1 MNFAALPPEVNSALM
16 YTGAGSGPIRA
27 AATAWKTMAAEL
39 ETAANNYRTIIAE
52 LTDQTWQGPS
62 ATAMAAAATP
72 YAAWMSTT
80 ATKASHAGTQA
91 AAAAT
96 AYETAY
102 AMTVPPA
109 VIAANRAQLAT
120 LIATNILGTN
130 TTAIAATEAH
140 YSEMWAQDATAMY
153 AYATNAAAA
162 TQLPT
167 FTAPAPNTTSDGS
180 YDGAGEEGLLLNILV
195 ALLEVDSIA
204 PFEGGGAGLEFG
216 GLAIE
221 TASLAPFAGLGFTG
235 DFGAVGSLGLLGDA
249 LPVGGALGVAP
260 AAVAPV
266 PSAGLVSTGRSA
278 VPWAGVGKAIPVGG
292 MSVPRA
298 WAAAAPAALREITL
312 LSAQS
317 SAISAAAAGTELPLA
332 EMALAGAAGR
342 ALTRSADTIGAE
354 RRCAPVTA
362 PKPADPDPS
371 EDPADTVTGVEVLAE
386 LRGLAE
392 LRESGVLTDEEFH
405 RQRERVIDMFVD
417 WAGAGQ

>member
-72 YAAWMSTT
+72 YATWMSTT

-120 LIATNILGTN
+120 LIATNFLGTN
-130 TTAIAATEAH
+130 TAAIAATEAH

-167 FTAPAPNTTSDGS
+167 FTAPAPSTAADTGTGTVST
-180 YDGAGEEGLLLNILV
+180 GLLFDIV
-195 ALLEVDSIA
+195 SAVFEVGSVG
-204 PFEGGGAGLEFG
+204 PFGAIGLGGAFG
-216 GLAIE
+216 GLAMTLGELALPEGAELGALGLIGE
-221 TASLAPFAGLGFTG
+221 TAPALSGLVPTASLAGTG
-235 DFGAVGSLGLLGDA
+235 TAWA
-249 LPVGGALGVAP
+249 
-260 AAVAPV
+260 
-266 PSAGLVSTGRSA
+266 SA
-278 VPWAGVGKAIPVGG
+278 GKAIPMGG
-292 MSVPRA
+292 LSVPRA
-298 WAAAAPAALREITL
+298 WAAAVPSALRDVTL
-312 LSAQS
+312 IAAPSGSA
-317 SAISAAAAGTELPLA
+317 SAAAGPMATAAKLPYSQ
-332 EMALAGAAGR
+332 MALAGAAGG
-342 ALTRSADTIGAE
+342 ALANPAGNE
-354 RRCAPVTA
+354 RRSPLDTQRNLTA
-362 PKPADPDPS
+362 PPKRAAEPEHPDTSVKVDKADKS
-371 EDPADTVTGVEVLAE
+371 KAIGVVAE
-386 LRGLAE
+386 LRALVE
-392 LRESGVLTDEEFH
+392 LRDSGILTPEKFA
-405 RQRERVIDMFVD
+405 QRKQRLLGE
-417 WAGAGQ
+417 